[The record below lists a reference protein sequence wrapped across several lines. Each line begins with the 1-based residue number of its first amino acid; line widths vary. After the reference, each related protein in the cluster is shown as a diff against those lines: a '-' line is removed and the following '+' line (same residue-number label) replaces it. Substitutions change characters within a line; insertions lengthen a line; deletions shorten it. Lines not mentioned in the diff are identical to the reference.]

1 MKKVL
6 VVDDSEFMRQVLKNI
21 LKDEGY
27 EIIETGDGEEAVE
40 QFKVEKPDLVLLDIV
55 MPKKDGVAVLGS
67 LKKIDSDA
75 NVIMITAVGQESI
88 IKDCQSL
95 GANGYILKP
104 FDEKQVLDTVKKV
117 LD

>member
-21 LKDEGY
+21 LKQEDY
-27 EIIETGDGEEAVE
+27 KIFETDNGKEAVE
-40 QFKVEKPDLVLLDIV
+40 QFKVEKPDLVLLDII
-55 MPKKDGVAVLGS
+55 MPKKDGIAVLDS

-75 NVIMITAVGQESI
+75 NVIMITAVGQEAT
-88 IKDCQSL
+88 IKECQKL
-95 GANGYILKP
+95 GAIGYIIKP